1 MQFNTVAEFVL
12 YVIPGFIA
20 LEAYRAAYPV
30 KTRSDFVSLTW
41 SAIFG
46 IMISYFLIWINGTL
60 LGNFLH
66 YTSGSLPSFE
76 FLLGLICL
84 GLGIGLIRILF
95 HYLRFKVAASYRAFH
110 RLNPDPQSV
119 WAQVNRTNNRQWATV
134 FLDDASVYL
143 GFIETYKYDPDAIDQ
158 DFLLGKAR
166 RVDENLNVLYA
177 VDGIGVYLNTKNVK
191 RIEFYKGES
200 DSKPSQ

>member
-1 MQFNTVAEFVL
+1 VQFNTVAEFVL

-20 LEAYRAAYPV
+20 LEVYRAAYPV

-60 LGNFLH
+60 LSNVLH
-66 YTSGSLPSFE
+66 YTAGSLPSFE
-76 FLLGLICL
+76 FLLGLICF
-84 GLGIGLIRILF
+84 GLAIGLIRILLHF
-95 HYLRFKVAASYRAFH
+95 LRFKVAASYKAF
-110 RLNPDPQSV
+110 RGLNPDPQSV
-119 WAQVNRTNNRQWATV
+119 WVQVNRTNNRQWATV
-134 FLDDASVYL
+134 FLDDASIYL

-158 DFLLGKAR
+158 DFLLGQAR
-166 RVDENLNVLYA
+166 RVDENLNVLYS
-177 VDGIGVYLNTKNVK
+177 VDGLGVYLNTKNVK

-200 DSKPSQ
+200 DPKSIK